1 MSQTD
6 IAQVGPD
13 GVDEAMNRV
22 LAAERDARLAVA
34 ECRAEASRLVAE
46 AESRA
51 RGLAGRSEA
60 HIKFAHRLA
69 DAAIAQAIAGLAEVG
84 PGTASG
90 TRVARSDSKVA
101 PEPLTSAV
109 EALMDEILGGA

>member
-6 IAQVGPD
+6 SAQVGPG

-46 AESRA
+46 GPDFVPLDRLRTLGIAIRYDA
-51 RGLAGRSEA
+51 ANDGLA
-60 HIKFAHRLA
+60 
-69 DAAIAQAIAGLAEVG
+69 V
-84 PGTASG
+84 SG
-90 TRVARSDSKVA
+90 
-101 PEPLTSAV
+101 
-109 EALMDEILGGA
+109 G